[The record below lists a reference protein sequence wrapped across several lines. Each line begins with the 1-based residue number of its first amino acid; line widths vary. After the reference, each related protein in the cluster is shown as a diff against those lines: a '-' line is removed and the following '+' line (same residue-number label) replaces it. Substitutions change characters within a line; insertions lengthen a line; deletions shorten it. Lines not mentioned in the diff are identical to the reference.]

1 MENEYRGAMLGAA
14 MGDALGM
21 PYETTPTSL
30 RHLRTEYARPSHIH
44 PNSRLKEGCYTDD
57 TQIALAVSELF
68 ISGNYSVKSYSERL
82 KELHLQKELR
92 FPDGTILSACRHIV
106 SGDKNPGCFSDTAGC
121 VPLGLPFALAY
132 TNTAEIKEK
141 LAEACSVT
149 HSSPVAYAGTLW
161 FALLLRYT
169 LSHEREPLYRA
180 TGEIS
185 DIDEK
190 LAMKIDLAIKY
201 AEEGISAESALQTIG
216 NNVSIYQTVPL
227 SAYLILRYGED
238 INFLN
243 IASQTGGNTDTIA
256 FICGAW
262 AGAEFGASGLPE
274 DLLIDLENRERI
286 ENIAKRLF
294 YKFSSTDQ
302 SGQTLK

>member
-14 MGDALGM
+14 IGDALGM

-30 RHLRTEYARPSHIH
+30 RHLRTTYVKPGRIH
-44 PNSRLKEGCYTDD
+44 PNSGLKEGCYTDD

-82 KELHLQKELR
+82 KELHTEKQLR
-92 FPDGTILSACRHIV
+92 FPDGTTLSACRHLIA
-106 SGDKNPGCFSDTAGC
+106 GDENPGCFSDTTGC
-121 VPLGLPFALAY
+121 IPPALPFSLVY
-132 TNTAEIKEK
+132 SDTAVLKDK
-141 LAEACSVT
+141 LAEVCSVT
-149 HSSPVAYAGTLW
+149 HSSPAAHAGALW

-169 LSHEREPLYRA
+169 MDNDEEPLYHAGR
-180 TGEIS
+180 
-185 DIDEK
+185 DILNEDEK
-190 LAMKIDLAIKY
+190 LGMKIDMAIKY
-201 AEEGISAESALQTIG
+201 AEEGISAESALQVIG
-216 NNVSIYQTVPL
+216 NDVSVYQTVPL
-227 SAYLILRYGED
+227 SAYLIVRYGED

-243 IASQTGGNTDTIA
+243 IASQVGGNTDTIA

-274 DLLIDLENRERI
+274 DLLIRLENRERI

-294 YKFSSTDQ
+294 YKFGSTNQ
-302 SGQTLK
+302 APPAAE